1 MTTMTRTNPLADGAG
16 NIADQAAETASN
28 AIRSTQSVANAAF
41 DRLNDKVEV
50 ARDHA
55 SPAIDRWASQAGTA
69 VRRGVDAV
77 RESSAQL
84 REKAHQVSDA
94 TAGRVRD
101 EPLKAVMI
109 AAVAGAV
116 LMGLI
121 SLLGRGRDRNAR

>member
-1 MTTMTRTNPLADGAG
+1 MTTMTRTAQLADGAS
-16 NIADQAAETASN
+16 NIADQAADTASN

-55 SPAIDRWASQAGTA
+55 SPAINRWSSQAEIA
-69 VRRGVDAV
+69 MHRGVDAV
-77 RESSAQL
+77 RQGSAQL

-101 EPLKAVMI
+101 DPLKAVAI
-109 AAVAGAV
+109 AAIAGAV
-116 LMGLI
+116 LMGLV
-121 SLLGRGRDRNAR
+121 SLLGRGRDRDGR